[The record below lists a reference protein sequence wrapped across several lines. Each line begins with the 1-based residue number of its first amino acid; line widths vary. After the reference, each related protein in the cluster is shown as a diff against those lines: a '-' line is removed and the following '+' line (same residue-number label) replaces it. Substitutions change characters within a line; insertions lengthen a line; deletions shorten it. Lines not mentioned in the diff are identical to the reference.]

1 MSETDFNSKTTAFD
15 ALDGRDLT
23 SKTVIVTGANTGIGF
38 ETAKALAQ
46 AGAKVILACRSSG
59 TGQAAADAINDE
71 NHNDNAVFAELDLG
85 SVDSIVT
92 FTEQLDTDAVDI
104 LVCNA
109 GLVSSSYET
118 TREGLEATVGVCHYG
133 HFLLV
138 KLLMPQLLAS
148 MKPRVVMVSSVSHTS
163 PAKLSFEVF
172 PMPKE
177 KFKMMTTYGQAKLA
191 NVLMANEL
199 QRKYGEQ
206 GLSACSLH
214 PGTLITTDIG
224 RGSLFMS
231 IMMKLVSP
239 FTKSPSQGAAT
250 TICCA
255 VQDADRV
262 AGKYFSDCQ
271 PHDMSEEAR
280 NPDVAARLW
289 LLSEDWATK
298 VMDARAK

>member
-1 MSETDFNSKTTAFD
+1 MSEADFNSKTTALD

-46 AGAKVILACRSSG
+46 AGAKVVLACRSSG
-59 TGQAAADAINDE
+59 TGQAAADAINQE
-71 NHNDNAVFAELDLG
+71 TGNDNAVFAELDLG
-85 SVDSIVT
+85 SVDSIVK
-92 FTEQLDTDAVDI
+92 FTEQLDTDTVDI
-104 LVCNA
+104 LICNA
-109 GLVSSSYET
+109 GLVCSNYET

-148 MKPRVVMVSSVSHTS
+148 VKPRVVMVSSVSHTS
-163 PAKLSFEVF
+163 PAKLSFDLF

-177 KFKMMTTYGQAKLA
+177 KFKMMVSYGQAKLA

-199 QRKYGEQ
+199 QRKFGAQ

-224 RGSLFMS
+224 RRSLFMS
-231 IMMKLVSP
+231 IVMKLVSP
-239 FTKSPSQGAAT
+239 LTKSPSQGAST

-255 VQDADRV
+255 LQDADRV

-280 NPDVAARLW
+280 NPEVAAKLW
-289 LLSEDWATK
+289 QLSEDWVAQ
-298 VMDARAK
+298 VMDARAG

>member
-59 TGQAAADAINDE
+59 TGQAAADAINQE
-71 NHNDNAVFAELDLG
+71 NHNENAVFAELDLG

-172 PMPKE
+172 PMPEE

-224 RGSLFMS
+224 RYPL
-231 IMMKLVSP
+231 
-239 FTKSPSQGAAT
+239 
-250 TICCA
+250 
-255 VQDADRV
+255 
-262 AGKYFSDCQ
+262 
-271 PHDMSEEAR
+271 
-280 NPDVAARLW
+280 
-289 LLSEDWATK
+289 
-298 VMDARAK
+298 

>member
-1 MSETDFNSKTTAFD
+1 MSETNFNSKTTAVD

-23 SKTVIVTGANTGIGF
+23 SKTVIITGANTGIGF
-38 ETAKALAQ
+38 ETAKAIAK
-46 AGAKVILACRSSG
+46 AGAKVILACRSKG
-59 TGQAAADAINDE
+59 TGQAAADVINQE
-71 NHNDNAVFAELDLG
+71 NQNDNAVFAQLDLG
-85 SVDSIVT
+85 SVDSIVS
-92 FTEQLDTDAVDI
+92 FTDQLDIDTIDI
-104 LVCNA
+104 LICNA
-109 GLVSSSYET
+109 GLICNNYQT
-118 TREGLEATVGVCHYG
+118 TQEGLEATVGVCHYG

-163 PAKLSFEVF
+163 PATLNFDLF

-177 KFKMMTTYGQAKLA
+177 KFKMMVAYGQAKLA

-199 QRKYGEQ
+199 QRQFGDQ

-224 RGSLFMS
+224 RGSRFMS
-231 IMMKLVSP
+231 FMMKLVSP
-239 FTKSPSQGAAT
+239 LTKSPSQGAST

-255 VQDADRV
+255 LQDADRV

-271 PHDMSEEAR
+271 PHDMSAEA
-280 NPDVAARLW
+280 NNTDVAAKLW
-289 LLSEDWATK
+289 QLSEDWAAK
-298 VMDARAK
+298 VMAARTG